1 MLNYSFWDLVS
12 CIFKP
17 LFYLFKLYSI
27 WLFYFWCWRIPFADL
42 LYVSH
47 SYCLIFLVCLVTF
60 LSAVV
65 FSFSLEFYIWE
76 IDELWIETEFLQ
88 AALALVSANCLVEL
102 PDWDS

>member
-1 MLNYSFWDLVS
+1 MVV
-12 CIFKP
+12 
-17 LFYLFKLYSI
+17 
-27 WLFYFWCWRIPFADL
+27 YFWCWRIPFADL

-76 IDELWIETEFLQ
+76 IDELWIETEFL
-88 AALALVSANCLVEL
+88 
-102 PDWDS
+102 